1 MIEHGSAP
9 GNDYNCV
16 VVLFDSTHQALRGE
30 QALKAQRVEHAVIN
44 APRDFTADCGIALRL
59 APELRDLAERTL
71 AGAGVLFSSIEP
83 YRCKWI

>member
-1 MIEHGSAP
+1 MKENGSAFRN
-9 GNDYNCV
+9 GYNCV

-30 QALKAQRVEHAVIN
+30 QALKAERLEHAVIN

-59 APELRDLAERTL
+59 APELRDVAERTL